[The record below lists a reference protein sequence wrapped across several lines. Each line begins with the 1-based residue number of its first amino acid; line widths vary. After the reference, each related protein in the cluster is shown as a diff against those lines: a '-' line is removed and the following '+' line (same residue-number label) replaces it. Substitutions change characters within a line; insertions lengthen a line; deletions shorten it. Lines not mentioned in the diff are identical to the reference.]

1 METPWH
7 KQETAMNTNDNI
19 PANAREGVIEL
30 GVASVETHGPVGD
43 GETNGLP
50 IMPGI
55 SED

>member
-1 METPWH
+1 M
-7 KQETAMNTNDNI
+7 KTNDNI

-30 GVASVETHGPVGD
+30 GVASIETHGPVGN

-50 IMPGI
+50 ILPGI